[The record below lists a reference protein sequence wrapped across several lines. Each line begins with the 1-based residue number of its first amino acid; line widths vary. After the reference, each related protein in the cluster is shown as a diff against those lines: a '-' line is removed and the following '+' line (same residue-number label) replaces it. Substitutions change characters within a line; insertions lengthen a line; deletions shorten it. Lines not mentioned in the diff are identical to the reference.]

1 MELNEE
7 QTKSV
12 KWLINTALNYDWIY
26 ELESSA
32 DVMTRNGEID
42 GDYVG
47 FVRKQIKVLKSIV
60 E

>member
-12 KWLINTALNYDWIY
+12 KWLINTALNYDWLY

-32 DVMTRNGEID
+32 DVMTRTGEID
-42 GDYVG
+42 NDYVE
-47 FVRKQIKVLKSIV
+47 FVRNQIKVLKSIV